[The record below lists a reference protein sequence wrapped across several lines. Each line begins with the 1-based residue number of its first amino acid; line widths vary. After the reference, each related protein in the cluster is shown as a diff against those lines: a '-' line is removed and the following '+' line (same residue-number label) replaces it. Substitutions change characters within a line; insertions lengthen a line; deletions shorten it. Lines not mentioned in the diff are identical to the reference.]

1 MSRKPSAFLLH
12 PSASLHDTG
21 WGHPEHQG
29 RLRFLASTVGR
40 DMMALHG
47 RVEQAMSPGLATEAD
62 LLRVHT
68 PAHIAFVR
76 EACERAAAEGAVVD
90 IGRETRV
97 SDASWEAALGSA
109 GAALAAARSV
119 AAGTHRNA
127 FVATRPPGHHATPD
141 QSMGFCLFNSVAVV
155 ARALQAEGLAERVM
169 IVDWDAHHG
178 NGTQDTFWADGSVF
192 FLSLHQFP
200 TYPGSGAAAEVGE
213 GAGEGATLN
222 IPLSPGTSREDYL
235 AAFDQALIRGFERFD
250 PDFVL
255 VSAGYD
261 GLAGD
266 PLGDLLL
273 EPADF
278 HRMTTTLMRHADRA
292 CDGRIVALLE
302 GGYEPKRTGLATVA
316 TVRALAGID
325 VADPTAPVPE

>member
-47 RVEQAMSPGLATEAD
+47 RVEQAMSSGLATEAD

-68 PAHIAFVR
+68 TAHVENVR
-76 EACERAAAEGAVVD
+76 QACDRAAAEGAVVD
-90 IGRETRV
+90 IDRETRV
-97 SDASWEAALGSA
+97 SDASWEAALGSV
-109 GAALAAARSV
+109 GAALAAARGV
-119 AAGTHRNA
+119 AAGTHQNA

-141 QSMGFCLFNSVAVV
+141 QAMGFCLFNTVAIV
-155 ARALQAEGLAERVM
+155 ARALQDEGLARRVM
-169 IVDWDAHHG
+169 IVDWDVHHG
-178 NGTQDTFWADGSVF
+178 NGTQDVFWNDGSVYY
-192 FLSLHQFP
+192 LSLHQSP
-200 TYPGSGAAAEVGE
+200 AYPGTGAAGEVGE
-213 GAGEGATLN
+213 GEGKGSTHN
-222 IPLSPGTSREDYL
+222 VPLAPGTSRQDYL
-235 AAFDQALIRGFERFD
+235 TAFDQALSRAFEQFQ
-250 PDFVL
+250 PDFVF

-261 GLAGD
+261 ALAGD
-266 PLGDLLL
+266 PLGDMRL
-273 EPADF
+273 EPEDF
-278 HRMTTTLMRHADRA
+278 HRMTTTLMGHAEKA
-292 CDGRIVALLE
+292 CGGRIVALLE